1 MTELMITSSVLI
13 LVVIVLR
20 HFLKGKISLR
30 LQYALWALVLIRLLV
45 PVTLFE
51 SPISVMNVI
60 QAAKYARDVSVASTP
75 APTLSSA
82 YGGIGA
88 ENVAVSGGTEQNVTN
103 SVTNVSH
110 HVFRW
115 GLLAL
120 KAAGLV
126 ESGVDAK
133 FVIQDGMVKVNGS
146 TELQRGKKLYSGDTV
161 EYNNQTI
168 KVEK

>member
-1 MTELMITSSVLI
+1 MEII
-13 LVVIVLR
+13 KLR
-20 HFLKGKISLR
+20 EEYIKLG
-30 LQYALWALVLIRLLV
+30 Q
-45 PVTLFE
+45 
-51 SPISVMNVI
+51 
-60 QAAKYARDVSVASTP
+60 
-75 APTLSSA
+75 
-82 YGGIGA
+82 
-88 ENVAVSGGTEQNVTN
+88 
-103 SVTNVSH
+103 
-110 HVFRW
+110 
-115 GLLAL
+115 AL